1 MDDRSIRHT
10 LLRTPCI
17 RYRWLH
23 RYTCKQLPLVACLDR
38 ELVQDGPRSPES
50 EMFVDY
56 SSPPSSL
63 GFLEFYKKTFE
74 LRCVSIWI
82 NRGGRK
88 RICRSQRC
96 LPFLFRYPAIAPV
109 NGYANL
115 ISLLAVNHHRLNAF
129 GYHRFRDINTTGT
142 GDSDFFAARD
152 SHLIGELRRHFDK
165 RLGYKLHIHPIV
177 LGPVMIMLGQPIGR
191 ADDIEAFRR
200 CAQLIHV

>member
-1 MDDRSIRHT
+1 MDDRSTRRT
-10 LLRTPCI
+10 LLHTPCI
-17 RYRWLH
+17 QYKLLH

-38 ELVQDGPRSPES
+38 ESVQDGPRSPES

-74 LRCVSIWI
+74 LWCVSIWI

-96 LPFLFRYPAIAPV
+96 LPFIFRYTAITPV

-115 ISLLAVNHHRLNAF
+115 ISLLAVNHHWLNAF
-129 GYHRFRDINTTGT
+129 GHHRFRDVNTTGA
-142 GDSDFFAARD
+142 GDFDLFASRD
-152 SHLIGELRRHFDK
+152 SHLIRELCRHFDEGL
-165 RLGYKLHIHPIV
+165 RHELDVHRIV
-177 LGPVMIMLGQPIGR
+177 LGPVVIMLGQAIGR
-191 ADDIEAFRR
+191 ADDIEAFRG